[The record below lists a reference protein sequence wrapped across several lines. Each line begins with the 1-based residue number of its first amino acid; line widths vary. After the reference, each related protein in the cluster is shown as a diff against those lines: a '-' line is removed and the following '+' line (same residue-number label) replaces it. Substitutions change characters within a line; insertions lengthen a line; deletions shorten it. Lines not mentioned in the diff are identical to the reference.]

1 LVDYLRELGVAT
13 VQYLGV
19 KLGIQH
25 TKEIKMQ
32 KKNKNKVVLAFFIRT
47 FNDSGRKRSKV
58 TKISGSS
65 DSCTKRKCLPSGMI
79 SISVTKIKPG

>member
-1 LVDYLRELGVAT
+1 LLVDYLRELGVAT
-13 VQYLGV
+13 VEYLGV
-19 KLGIQH
+19 KLGIQLSR
-25 TKEIKMQ
+25 EIKMQ
-32 KKNKNKVVLAFFIRT
+32 KKKTKVVLAFFIRT

>member
-13 VQYLGV
+13 VEYLGV
-19 KLGIQH
+19 KLGIQRSG
-25 TKEIKMQ
+25 EIKMQ
-32 KKNKNKVVLAFFIRT
+32 KKKYKQSSVSFFIRT